1 MNRAIRGPLS
11 DSIIVATAHLV
22 HDAQAE
28 TREPSHSDLTYEIER
43 AGLASV
49 DPNASGKPLG
59 KAKRV
64 RTVLNWAYEHDSAS
78 GERLVAGLI
87 SHIRGCG
94 GFRETSSNFVGLEA
108 IQNARAA
115 FAAEGYDLG
124 LDGDLRPRVL
134 DGLSEAQLSEALR
147 AYVRR
152 AKRGSEDAA
161 LVAGTSKDLL
171 EAVAAHAL
179 VKLWGTYPSHTNFP
193 GLLGQAFTA
202 LGLATSQDKPV
213 AGEPAQKGMER
224 ALYELGCAVNR
235 LRNRDGTGHG
245 RPFLPSVTADQAR
258 SAVESMGVVAEY
270 ILNALE
276 KAQ

>member
-1 MNRAIRGPLS
+1 MNKIIRGPLS
-11 DSIIVATAHLV
+11 DSIIVAIARLV
-22 HDAQAE
+22 ADAQSE
-28 TREPSHSDLTYEIER
+28 TREPSHSDLGYEIER

-49 DPNASGKPLG
+49 DPNVSGKPLG

-64 RTVLNWAYEHDSAS
+64 RTVLNWAYEHDSAC
-78 GERLVAGLI
+78 GERLIAGLI

-94 GFRETSSNFVGLEA
+94 GFRETSSNFVGTEA
-108 IQNARAA
+108 IQDARAA

-134 DGLSEAQLSEALR
+134 DGLSETQLTEALQ

-161 LVAGTSKDLL
+161 LVAGTGKDLL
-171 EAVAAHAL
+171 EAVARHAL
-179 VKLWGTYPSHTNFP
+179 VKLWGTYPSHANFP

-202 LGLATSQDKPV
+202 LGFATSQDKPIS
-213 AGEPAQKGMER
+213 GEPVQKPMER
-224 ALYELGCAVNR
+224 AMYELGCAVNR
-235 LRNRDGTGHG
+235 LRNHDGTGHG
-245 RPFLPSVTADQAR
+245 RPFLPSVTPEQAR

-270 ILNALE
+270 ILNALV
-276 KAQ
+276 K

>member
-1 MNRAIRGPLS
+1 MNRDIRGPLS
-11 DSIIVATAHLV
+11 DSIIVAIARLV
-22 HDAQAE
+22 DDAQIE
-28 TREPSHSDLTYEIER
+28 RREPSHSDLGYEIER

-64 RTVLNWAYEHDSAS
+64 RTVLNWAYEQDSAG
-78 GERLVAGLI
+78 GERLIAGLV

-94 GFRETSSNFVGLEA
+94 GFRETSPNFVGLEA
-108 IQNARAA
+108 IRDAQAA

-134 DGLSEAQLSEALR
+134 DGLSDTQLSEALR

-171 EAVAAHAL
+171 EAVAGHVL

-193 GLLGQAFTA
+193 GILGQSFTA
-202 LGLATSQDKPV
+202 LGLATPEDKPV
-213 AGEPAQKGMER
+213 KGEPAHKAMER
-224 ALYELGCAVNR
+224 AMYELGCAVNR

-245 RPFLPSVTADQAR
+245 RPFLPSVTLEQTR

-270 ILNALE
+270 VLNALE
-276 KAQ
+276 KVK